1 MKVAASGTYYP
12 DEGSRLPEGEVHAWE
27 PGQNQTAC
35 GVPLR
40 RAGLSRFPH
49 VDFSDTD
56 PVTGGS
62 ADGVRWVCPKCV
74 AATTPRRQRGGRRW
88 ERTDPRP

>member
-1 MKVAASGTYYP
+1 MKVAASGTYDP
-12 DEGSRLPEGEVHAWE
+12 GEGSRLPEGEVHAWE

-40 RAGLSRFPH
+40 RAGLARFPH

-62 ADGVRWVCPKCV
+62 ADAVRWVCPKCV